1 MSGTLSV
8 IDSTDWGALEPA
20 IGVQASFSD
29 FHDFSY
35 AYTAGS

>member
-1 MSGTLSV
+1 V
-8 IDSTDWGALEPA
+8 IDSTDWGGVEPA

-35 AYTAGS
+35 AYTAG